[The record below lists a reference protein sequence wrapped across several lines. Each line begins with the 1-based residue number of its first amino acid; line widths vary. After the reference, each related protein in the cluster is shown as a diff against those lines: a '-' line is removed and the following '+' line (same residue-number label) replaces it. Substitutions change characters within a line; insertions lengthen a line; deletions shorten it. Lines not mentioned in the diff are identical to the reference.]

1 MIVTTG
7 IDIIEVK
14 RIKEK
19 FSKDDRFINL
29 IFTENEINQVKNLE
43 IKYLVLAGKWASK
56 EAFSKAIGTGIGE
69 ELDWK
74 DIEIQNDI
82 TGKPELC
89 VSDEIIAKFRIKSV
103 SLSISHVS
111 DYAVAS
117 VVLLID

>member
-1 MIVTTG
+1 MNVSTG

-19 FSKDDRFINL
+19 FSKDDNFMKL
-29 IFTENEINQVKNLE
+29 IFTPFEIEQVKDLE
-43 IKYLVLAGKWASK
+43 IKYIVLAGKWASK

-74 DIEIQNDI
+74 DMEIRNDI
-82 TGKPELC
+82 TGKPE
-89 VSDEIIAKFRIKSV
+89 IIVKESIVNKYKIKSL

-111 DYAVAS
+111 EYAVAS

>member
-1 MIVTTG
+1 MNVSTG
-7 IDIIEVK
+7 IDIIEVN

-19 FSKDDRFINL
+19 FSKDDNFMKL
-29 IFTENEINQVKNLE
+29 IFTPFEIEQVKDLE
-43 IKYLVLAGKWASK
+43 IKYIVLAGKWASK

-74 DIEIQNDI
+74 DIEIRNDI
-82 TGKPELC
+82 TGKPE
-89 VSDEIIAKFRIKSV
+89 IIVKESIMNKYKIKSL

-111 DYAVAS
+111 EYAVAS